1 MKAPTRF
8 LFGWVIY
15 LALFMAINPVMAFLF
30 QLANDQPLALTIASA
45 TFALVAL
52 WASFFLFLRR
62 FWRWAD
68 KPRATAQNLPGD
80 TAQSN

>member
-15 LALFMAINPVMAFLF
+15 IALFMAINPV
-30 QLANDQPLALTIASA
+30 LAYVFAVVSEQPMLLTIASA

-68 KPRATAQNLPGD
+68 APRQQQGEGA
-80 TAQSN
+80 

>member
-1 MKAPTRF
+1 
-8 LFGWVIY
+8 
-15 LALFMAINPVMAFLF
+15 MAINPVMAFLF
-30 QLANDQPLALTIASA
+30 RLANEQPLALTIATGTLA
-45 TFALVAL
+45 MVAL

-68 KPRATAQNLPGD
+68 EPRAPAQNLPGD